1 MKSAP
6 QPACWNWTAIWPTAN
21 PFEYDRRVPTEPRP
35 YRSCQRLRLRCLNGV
50 MVRIPRARAKNPST
64 GAFETCQGDPET
76 SAFFVRSPLD
86 KLDFLGSFDDHPQ
99 QQHAMAPAPDVG
111 FAPHAL
117 LVSHWQVDDLQIVL
131 GGSKQ

>member
-1 MKSAP
+1 MRYRVELSRDAEKQLARLPRDVGEDLES
-6 QPACWNWTAIWPTAN
+6 
-21 PFEYDRRVPTEPRP
+21 DRTRH
-35 YRSCQRLRLRCLNGV
+35 RSCQRLRLRCLNGV
-50 MVRIPRARAKNPST
+50 MVRIPRARAKVIRR
-64 GAFETCQGDPET
+64 T
-76 SAFFVRSPLD
+76 SASFVRSYLD

-117 LVSHWQVDDLQIVL
+117 LVSHWQVDDLQVVL